1 MMTGS
6 VISSCSNVPSFL
18 YAIWLRQIFLSCD
31 GKTGSPHLPSDP
43 KLSIRADLEVPLLV
57 LVTLPNPPLS
67 LFLLP
72 FDLLALDRPLVVG
85 SVWLGR
91 DRRRERPPLR
101 LPDLLL
107 LKRVRLDE
115 FIPMHLAVLLGLVFS
130 SSLVLLHRTLEHWKE
145 ELALSFMYGPSSTSL
160 TDSLSG
166 ICFREHSSRLKPS
179 PRPVGSPSSLSCKTL
194 ASAFDPVPLA
204 RLV

>member
-18 YAIWLRQIFLSCD
+18 YAIWSRQMFSSCD
-31 GKTGSPHLPSDP
+31 TNMGSPHLPSDP
-43 KLSIRADLEVPLLV
+43 KLSIRADLKVPLLV

-72 FDLLALDRPLVVG
+72 FDLLTLNRPLVVG
-85 SVWLGR
+85 SVWFGR
-91 DRRRERPPLR
+91 NRRRERPPLR

-107 LKRVRLDE
+107 LERIRLDE

-130 SSLVLLHRTLEHWKE
+130 SSLVLLHRTLEHC
-145 ELALSFMYGPSSTSL
+145 G
-160 TDSLSG
+160 
-166 ICFREHSSRLKPS
+166 RES
-179 PRPVGSPSSLSCKTL
+179 
-194 ASAFDPVPLA
+194 
-204 RLV
+204 

>member
-31 GKTGSPHLPSDP
+31 GKIGSPHLPSDP
-43 KLSIRADLEVPLLV
+43 KLSIRADLKVPLLV

-72 FDLLALDRPLVVG
+72 FDLLTLNRPLVVG

-130 SSLVLLHRTLEHWKE
+130 SSLVLLHRTLEH
-145 ELALSFMYGPSSTSL
+145 
-160 TDSLSG
+160 
-166 ICFREHSSRLKPS
+166 
-179 PRPVGSPSSLSCKTL
+179 
-194 ASAFDPVPLA
+194 
-204 RLV
+204 